1 MNPLSERCPSLSKR
15 TGRPCQQWVIGGGV
29 CFHHGGNAPQ
39 VKAKREARIVVAEAQ
54 SAAARRGEQWAP
66 RHPGEVLLSAVA
78 ASDELSAALL
88 TAYRTGE
95 VTPAVVRAL
104 GEAIDRSARTA
115 KTALDA
121 GVEERMAQV
130 REAPTRELLEQVVA
144 AVSFALH
151 DASVPAVHVVAI
163 ADRFLE
169 AAAQLTAGTM
179 QPVKTDA
186 FLSWVE
192 NLRHR
197 AELEAAQAEQARS
210 DGAAR
215 DAALAAAVA
224 SGAVKTLVRR
234 TE

>member
-1 MNPLSERCPSLSKR
+1 MCKR
-15 TGRPCQQWVIGGGV
+15 TRSQCQHWVIACSV
-29 CFHHGGNAPQ
+29 CPQHGGNAPQ
-39 VKAKREARIVVAEAQ
+39 VKAKREARIVAAEAQ
-54 SAAARRGEQWAP
+54 AAAARRGETWTP

-130 REAPTRELLEQVVA
+130 REAPTRELLAQVVA

-151 DASVPAVHVVAI
+151 DASVPVVYVVAI

-169 AAAQLTAGTM
+169 AAAQLNAGTM
-179 QPVKTDA
+179 EPVKTEA
-186 FLSWVE
+186 FLSWIE
-192 NLRHR
+192 DLRRR
-197 AELEAAQAEQARS
+197 AELETAEVEQARS
-210 DGAAR
+210 DGDAR

-224 SGAVKTLVRR
+224 SGEVKTLVRR